1 MKGAE
6 VDTSGFQNIVL
17 MLVGVLMIM
26 LISNVLTIISNPDNI
41 KIGSLVSGS
50 IYEDEK
56 AGEHQSIMPKF
67 SNMTKNPVYI
77 EVFAEHFIIYPE
89 RYLITDADLR
99 LPGNDFEKYL
109 DRLEAQRDSR
119 YAVLLLSPDSA
130 LFQRRFRKLFAD
142 RGIDVGFE
150 PWDPG
155 RHIFITGMVGID
167 GTYYRMETQIPPK
180 ALRIG
185 KRATGDWETA
195 AAEAAAAE
203 EALAAERL
211 AESNGGAGA
220 AAPAPA
226 PETAPESESAEE
238 GAP

>member
-50 IYEDEK
+50 VYEDEK
-56 AGEHQSIMPKF
+56 AGEHQIVMPKF

-77 EVFAEHFIIYPE
+77 EVFADHFVIYPE

-109 DRLEAQRDSR
+109 DRLEAQRDAR

-142 RGIDVGFE
+142 RNIDIGFE

-167 GTYYRMETQIPPK
+167 GTYYRMETQVPPK
-180 ALRIG
+180 TLRIG
-185 KRATGDWETA
+185 RRATGDWETA

-211 AESNGGAGA
+211 AEANGGAVT
-220 AAPAPA
+220 APAANSEPA
-226 PETAPESESAEE
+226 PEEPAEE